1 MRLPWLPFV
10 LLLTGSC
17 NRSEESRART
27 DDGSPPKA
35 LPSVSGDAQAPPP
48 GEPATP
54 SSPPTEVIPEALAAK
69 VAGCWTLGPDYRADF
84 VRVGSGMTAKLRLKD
99 RFGKDVALESVVR
112 YLPRGDVLGFKGIP
126 SRHPSIVTLQATE
139 SGLRASFSIER
150 EGKWSEGLWQ
160 DLKRCA
166 P

>member
-1 MRLPWLPFV
+1 
-10 LLLTGSC
+10 
-17 NRSEESRART
+17 
-27 DDGSPPKA
+27 
-35 LPSVSGDAQAPPP
+35 
-48 GEPATP
+48 
-54 SSPPTEVIPEALAAK
+54 
-69 VAGCWTLGPDYRADF
+69 
-84 VRVGSGMTAKLRLKD
+84 MTAKLRLKD